1 MTLRHMKIFL
11 AVCSSGCSVTAA
23 AKELFMSQPSVT
35 IAIRDIEE
43 HYGVRLFDRIG
54 RRLYL
59 TSAGEQ
65 FRDYAQRI
73 LALQE
78 DLDKS
83 MEKNAIAGP
92 IRIGASMTIGSRR
105 MPEYVRR
112 YLETQAAEQEDSIRV
127 TVAPSRELEEKL
139 LSNELDLAL
148 VEIPVHSDA
157 LTVTKYMEDTLEIIA
172 PAEYGR
178 AEGKKKKT
186 ELQTVMQLG
195 ELAAQRF
202 LLREKGSGTRDI
214 FDRAMADQGIEISPV
229 WESASTSALIYA
241 VECGMGLSV
250 IPRQLAQPVI
260 KKGTVCRVIAE
271 ELELRQ
277 SFYIVHHRD
286 KFLTPAMQN
295 FIGIVQMMK

>member
-11 AVCSSGCSVTAA
+11 AVCGSGCSVTGA

-35 IAIRDIEE
+35 IAIREIEE

-59 TSAGEQ
+59 TPAGEQ

-83 MEKNAIAGP
+83 MEKNAVAGSM
-92 IRIGASMTIGSRR
+92 RIGASMTVGSRR

-112 YLETQAAEQEDSIRV
+112 YLETRETLQADSVRV
-127 TVAPSRELEEKL
+127 IVAPSRELEEKL

-172 PAEYGR
+172 PAEYGG
-178 AEGKKKKT
+178 AEGKKKKK
-186 ELQTVMQLG
+186 ELRISMQAG
-195 ELAAQRF
+195 KLAAQRF

-214 FDRAMADQGIEISPV
+214 FDRAMADHGMEVSPV
-229 WESASTSALIYA
+229 WESASTSALIHA
-241 VECGMGLSV
+241 VECGMGFSV
-250 IPRQLAQPVI
+250 IPRQLAEPAFRE
-260 KKGTVCRVIAE
+260 GTVCRVIAE
-271 ELELRQ
+271 GLELRQ
-277 SFYIVHHRD
+277 SFYIVHHKD
-286 KFLTPAMQN
+286 KFLTPAMRS
-295 FIGIVQMMK
+295 FIRVVQEMN

>member
-11 AVCSSGCSVTAA
+11 AVCGSGCSVTGA

-35 IAIRDIEE
+35 IAIREIEE

-59 TSAGEQ
+59 TPAGEQ

-83 MEKNAIAGP
+83 MEKNAVAGSM
-92 IRIGASMTIGSRR
+92 RIGASMTVGSRR

-112 YLETQAAEQEDSIRV
+112 YLETRETLQADSVRV
-127 TVAPSRELEEKL
+127 IVAPSRELEEKL

-172 PAEYGR
+172 PAEYGGAGDGRSWHGGQPGLGVCKYICPDPCGGMRHGVQRDPAAACGAGVQGGDSVPCYRGRTGAAAILLYR
-178 AEGKKKKT
+178 ASQGQISDTGDAEFY
-186 ELQTVMQLG
+186 Q
-195 ELAAQRF
+195 
-202 LLREKGSGTRDI
+202 S
-214 FDRAMADQGIEISPV
+214 RAGD
-229 WESASTSALIYA
+229 
-241 VECGMGLSV
+241 
-250 IPRQLAQPVI
+250 
-260 KKGTVCRVIAE
+260 
-271 ELELRQ
+271 ELRSHAPECRRHQ
-277 SFYIVHHRD
+277 LRLPCILSRTASATFVRRS
-286 KFLTPAMQN
+286 
-295 FIGIVQMMK
+295 

>member
-1 MTLRHMKIFL
+1 MKIFL

-83 MEKNAIAGP
+83 MEKNAVAGP

-105 MPEYVRR
+105 M
-112 YLETQAAEQEDSIRV
+112 
-127 TVAPSRELEEKL
+127 
-139 LSNELDLAL
+139 
-148 VEIPVHSDA
+148 
-157 LTVTKYMEDTLEIIA
+157 
-172 PAEYGR
+172 
-178 AEGKKKKT
+178 
-186 ELQTVMQLG
+186 
-195 ELAAQRF
+195 
-202 LLREKGSGTRDI
+202 
-214 FDRAMADQGIEISPV
+214 
-229 WESASTSALIYA
+229 
-241 VECGMGLSV
+241 
-250 IPRQLAQPVI
+250 
-260 KKGTVCRVIAE
+260 
-271 ELELRQ
+271 
-277 SFYIVHHRD
+277 
-286 KFLTPAMQN
+286 
-295 FIGIVQMMK
+295 